1 MPSSRTSCRKARERG
16 DAMTSERKRQANRA
30 NAQSSTG
37 PKTAKGKKRSA
48 VNARRHGLN
57 VSVLHDP
64 LLAKEVEVLARRL
77 AGPTASPETPL
88 LRPPR
93 RRGADRSAA
102 RACLSSSPH

>member
-1 MPSSRTSCRKARERG
+1 
-16 DAMTSERKRQANRA
+16 MTSERQRQANRA

-64 LLAKEVEVLARRL
+64 LLAKEVEALARRL
-77 AGPTASPETPL
+77 AGPTASPEILFLPAASL
-88 LRPPR
+88 R
-93 RRGADRSAA
+93 RRSICSA
-102 RACLSSSPH
+102 CVPVVITTLSEPWPIPSSRGPNSRK